1 MQILK
6 IKLPHFRITR
16 CYQTHNFISYLF
28 ICICIFFFFLKQC
41 GNCVTI
47 YISLKVNCRC
57 FPEGLQPHQ
66 VATLAQSIKI
76 YGTNPNNVTL
86 TILCDFQTSKYG
98 WFSRGSP
105 SNWHCWVNCGTT
117 QTKWKEMF
125 FFFSIY
131 VLCLHSACGI
141 AHFVSALQI
150 YSTGED
156 RR

>member
-1 MQILK
+1 MLSDTQ
-6 IKLPHFRITR
+6 F
-16 CYQTHNFISYLF
+16 YFIFIYLYF
-28 ICICIFFFFLKQC
+28 LFFFFLKQC

-66 VATLAQSIKI
+66 VATLAKSIKESIKI
-76 YGTNPNNVTL
+76 YGTNPNNVTDHIVWFPNIQTQMILARVAFKL
-86 TILCDFQTSKYG
+86 TLLSKL
-98 WFSRGSP
+98 WHN
-105 SNWHCWVNCGTT
+105 SNKVKRNVC
-117 QTKWKEMF
+117 F
-125 FFFSIY
+125 YSIY